1 VGSIK
6 VELKALEGLRRPVQD
21 ITRYNKEIEE
31 LSREIT
37 RCENQLGE
45 SGGSLSG
52 AEIRAKMDSLNEQR
66 TKLQREQKAMSA
78 EKEKARVRIQ
88 GLKDQI
94 SSMKFRLGEGEN
106 KINAKK
112 GFVRDMEEA
121 KAQLHRAQEDIE
133 VPVQVPLYFETY
145 FWKCGLMVDG
155 NGSKRVFGSWD
166 WQNSRTATNVAR
178 TNSSRR
184 RKLQFQNLESPR

>member
-121 KAQLHRAQEDIE
+121 RAQLQRAQEDI
-133 VPVQVPLYFETY
+133 QVRAQVSLYFETY
-145 FWKCGLMVDG
+145 FWTCELMVDG
-155 NGSKRVFGSWD
+155 NDSKRVFGSRD
-166 WQNSRTATNVAR
+166 WQNSRTATDVAR

>member
-1 VGSIK
+1 MGSIK

-121 KAQLHRAQEDIE
+121 RAQLQRAQEDI
-133 VPVQVPLYFETY
+133 QVRAQVSLYFETC
-145 FWKCGLMVDG
+145 FWTCGFMVDG
-155 NGSKRVFGSWD
+155 NGSKRVFGS
-166 WQNSRTATNVAR
+166 
-178 TNSSRR
+178 
-184 RKLQFQNLESPR
+184 